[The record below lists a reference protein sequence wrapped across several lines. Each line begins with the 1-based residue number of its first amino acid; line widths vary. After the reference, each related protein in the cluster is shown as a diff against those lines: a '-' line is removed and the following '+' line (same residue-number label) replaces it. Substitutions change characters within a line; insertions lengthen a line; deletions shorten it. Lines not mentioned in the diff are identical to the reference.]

1 MSHVRRGVMTGLVT
15 RAGAVALLAAL
26 AATHASAQGQRPPV
40 NGLRPAFEDSGD
52 EPDDVRIKPPLRRD
66 RQSTTPRG
74 TQAAGTP
81 PAVDNPE
88 TSQTPSFGNPP
99 GSGAGRSG
107 FMSTNTRRPGT
118 PSRTIVRVP
127 GTLTPPPPLPL
138 SGAASTA
145 PAGPPGSFSTTTP
158 LTGAKINP
166 TDSKTTKAVVATTA
180 PPPVTPTRARLV
192 RIPDGTTTGGIAGTV
207 NAAVL
212 QPNSATL
219 LRRRV
224 TAEEDPYAQLG
235 LRGGAFLVLPAV
247 EVTGGYDTNPARVP
261 NARASFFGTVAP
273 EVLAKSD
280 WTRHEVT
287 ATLRGTYT
295 AYDQT
300 PELDRPTL
308 DGKVTGRLDVLR
320 NTSLIGEGT
329 LVVGTDNPGSPNV
342 QAGVTRFPIYTTL
355 GASAGVTQRFNRIEV
370 TAKGTA
376 ERTEYQDSSFTDG
389 TTGSNADRN
398 YNRFGGTLRTS
409 YDLMP
414 GLKPFV
420 EASADSREHDIAVD
434 RFGLQRDSTG
444 WTLKGGSTFEF
455 SRKLTGEAALGYLE
469 RNYKDPTLKQLQG
482 FTVDGS
488 LTYAMSAL
496 TNVKL
501 TAATVA
507 QETTVPG
514 TAGVLTRN
522 AGLEVNH
529 AFRRWLVGAIK
540 VSYGFDDYVGSER
553 KDDRYAVSAAITYKL
568 NRDVQLKG
576 EVREEWLRSSTPVGV
591 DYNATVFLL
600 GMRMQR

>member
-1 MSHVRRGVMTGLVT
+1 MTGLVT
-15 RAGAVALLAAL
+15 RAGAGALLAAL
-26 AATHASAQGQRPPV
+26 AATHVSAQSTRPPS
-40 NGLRPAFEDSGD
+40 NGLRPAFEDTGD
-52 EPDDVRIKPPLRRD
+52 EPDSARTKPPLRRD
-66 RQSTTPRG
+66 RQSGSRSR
-74 TQAAGTP
+74 TQADGTAP
-81 PAVDNPE
+81 DGDPE
-88 TSQTPSFGNPP
+88 NTQIPSFGNPP
-99 GSGAGRSG
+99 GSGAGRTG

-118 PSRTIVRVP
+118 PSRAIVRVP
-127 GTLTPPPPLPL
+127 GTLTPPPLPL
-138 SGAASTA
+138 TGAASTA
-145 PAGPPGSFSTTTP
+145 PAGPPGSFSTP
-158 LTGAKINP
+158 PPPTGAKINP
-166 TDSKTTKAVVATTA
+166 TDSKTTKAIVTTTTPPLA
-180 PPPVTPTRARLV
+180 PPRARLV
-192 RIPDGTTTGGIAGTV
+192 RIPDGTTTGGVAGTV
-207 NAAVL
+207 NTVAL
-212 QPNSATL
+212 PPNYATL

-224 TAEEDPYAQLG
+224 TAEDDPYTQLG

-247 EVTGGYDTNPARVP
+247 EVTGGYDTNPARVS

-273 EVLAKSD
+273 EVLARSD

-287 ATLRGTYT
+287 AALRGSYT
-295 AYDQT
+295 TYDQT
-300 PELDRPTL
+300 PELDRPSL

-355 GASAGVTQRFNRIEV
+355 GGSAGITQRFNRIEV
-370 TAKGTA
+370 TAKGTL
-376 ERTEYQDSSFTDG
+376 ERTEYEDSSFTDG
-389 TTGSNADRN
+389 TTGSNADRD
-398 YNRFGGTLRTS
+398 YNRLGGTLRTS

-414 GLKPFV
+414 GLRPFV
-420 EASADSREHDIAVD
+420 EVAADSREHDIAVD

-455 SRKLTGEAALGYLE
+455 SRKFIGEAAIGYLE
-469 RNYKDPTLKQLQG
+469 RNYKDPSLKKLQG

-522 AGLEVNH
+522 AGMEVNH

-568 NRDVQLKG
+568 NRDMQVKG

-600 GMRMQR
+600 GMRLQH

>member
-1 MSHVRRGVMTGLVT
+1 
-15 RAGAVALLAAL
+15 
-26 AATHASAQGQRPPV
+26 
-40 NGLRPAFEDSGD
+40 
-52 EPDDVRIKPPLRRD
+52 
-66 RQSTTPRG
+66 
-74 TQAAGTP
+74 
-81 PAVDNPE
+81 
-88 TSQTPSFGNPP
+88 
-99 GSGAGRSG
+99 
-107 FMSTNTRRPGT
+107 
-118 PSRTIVRVP
+118 
-127 GTLTPPPPLPL
+127 
-138 SGAASTA
+138 
-145 PAGPPGSFSTTTP
+145 
-158 LTGAKINP
+158 
-166 TDSKTTKAVVATTA
+166 
-180 PPPVTPTRARLV
+180 V
-192 RIPDGTTTGGIAGTV
+192 RIPDGTTAGGIAGTV
-207 NAAVL
+207 NTAVL
-212 QPNSATL
+212 QPNYATL

-224 TAEEDPYAQLG
+224 TAEDDPYAQLG
-235 LRGGAFLVLPAV
+235 LRAGAFLVLPAV
-247 EVTGGYDTNPARVP
+247 EVTGAYDTNPARVP
-261 NARASFFGTVAP
+261 NARASFFSTIAP

-280 WTRHEVT
+280 WSRHEVT
-287 ATLRGTYT
+287 AALRGSYT
-295 AYDQT
+295 TYDQA
-300 PELDRPTL
+300 PELDRPSL

-342 QAGVTRFPIYTTL
+342 QAGVTRFPIFTTL

-389 TTGSNADRN
+389 TTGSNADRD

-420 EASADSREHDIAVD
+420 EVSADSREHDIAVD

-482 FTVDGS
+482 FTFDAS
-488 LTYAMSAL
+488 LIYAMSAL
-496 TNVKL
+496 TNAKL

-522 AGLEVNH
+522 TSLEVDH

-568 NRDVQLKG
+568 NRDMQVKG
-576 EVREEWLRSSTPVGV
+576 EVREEWLRSSTPIGV

>member
-1 MSHVRRGVMTGLVT
+1 VRRGVVTGLVK
-15 RAGAVALLAAL
+15 RAGASALLAAL
-26 AATHASAQGQRPPV
+26 AAIHASAQNAKPPAT
-40 NGLRPAFEDSGD
+40 GLRPAFEDSGE
-52 EPDDVRIKPPLRRD
+52 EPDNVRVKPPLRRD
-66 RQSTTPRG
+66 RQNARPGG
-74 TQAAGTP
+74 TQATGTA
-81 PAVDNPE
+81 PASADPE
-88 TSQTPSFGNPP
+88 NGQIPSLGNPA
-99 GSGAGRSG
+99 GSGAGRTG
-107 FMSTNTRRPGT
+107 FMSTNTRRPGA
-118 PSRTIVRVP
+118 PSRAIVRVP
-127 GTLTPPPPLPL
+127 GTLTPPLPL
-138 SGAASTA
+138 SGAASPA

-158 LTGAKINP
+158 PTGAKISP
-166 TDSKTTKAVVATTA
+166 TDSKPTKAVVVATA
-180 PPPVTPTRARLV
+180 PPALTPLRAKLV
-192 RIPDGTTTGGIAGTV
+192 RIPDGTATGIAGTV
-207 NAAVL
+207 NTSVL
-212 QPNSATL
+212 QPNYATL

-224 TAEEDPYAQLG
+224 TAEDDPYAQLG
-235 LRGGAFLVLPAV
+235 LRGGAFIVLPAV

-261 NARASFFGTVAP
+261 NAKASFFGTVAP

-295 AYDQT
+295 TYDQT
-300 PELDRPTL
+300 PELDRPSL

-342 QAGVTRFPIYTTL
+342 QAGVTRFPIFTTL
-355 GASAGVTQRFNRIEV
+355 GGSAGVTQRFNRIEV

-398 YNRFGGTLRTS
+398 FNRLGGTLRGS

-420 EASADSREHDIAVD
+420 EVSADSREHDIAVD

-455 SRKLTGEAALGYLE
+455 SRKLTGEGALGYLQ
-469 RNYKDPTLKQLQG
+469 RDYKDPTLKQLQG
-482 FTVDGS
+482 FTFDAS
-488 LTYAMSAL
+488 LIYAMSAL

-507 QETTVPG
+507 QETTAPG

-522 AGLEVNH
+522 TSIEVDH

-540 VSYGFDDYVGSER
+540 FSYGFDDYVGSER

-568 NRDVQLKG
+568 NRDMQVKG
-576 EVREEWLRSSTPVGV
+576 EVREEWLRSTTPIGV

>member
-1 MSHVRRGVMTGLVT
+1 MTGLVT
-15 RAGAVALLAAL
+15 RAGAAALLAAL
-26 AATHASAQGQRPPV
+26 AVIHASAQGQRPPV
-40 NGLRPAFEDSGD
+40 SGLRPAFEDTGD

-66 RQSTTPRG
+66 RRSTTPGG
-74 TQAAGTP
+74 TQPAGTQPTVDDPESNQP
-81 PAVDNPE
+81 PR
-88 TSQTPSFGNPP
+88 FGNPA
-99 GSGAGRSG
+99 GSGAGRTG

-127 GTLTPPPPLPL
+127 GTLTPLPL

-158 LTGAKINP
+158 PTGAKINP
-166 TDSKTTKAVVATTA
+166 TDSKTTKAIVVTTVPPALA
-180 PPPVTPTRARLV
+180 PPRARLV
-192 RIPDGTTTGGIAGTV
+192 RIPDGTTAGGIAGTV
-207 NAAVL
+207 NTVAL
-212 QPNSATL
+212 PPNYATL

-224 TAEEDPYAQLG
+224 SAEDDPYTQLG

-287 ATLRGTYT
+287 AALRGSYT
-295 AYDQT
+295 TYDQT
-300 PELDRPTL
+300 PELDRPSL

-329 LVVGTDNPGSPNV
+329 LIVGTDNPGSPNV

-370 TAKGTA
+370 TAKGTV

-389 TTGSNADRN
+389 TTGSNADRD
-398 YNRFGGTLRTS
+398 YNRLGGTLRTS

-420 EASADSREHDIAVD
+420 EVSADSREHDIAVD

-455 SRKLTGEAALGYLE
+455 SRKFIGEAALGYLQ
-469 RNYKDPTLKQLQG
+469 RDYKDPTLQQLQG

-540 VSYGFDDYVGSER
+540 VSYGFDDYVGSDR

-568 NRDVQLKG
+568 NRDVQVKG
-576 EVREEWLRSSTPVGV
+576 EVREEWLRSTTPVGV

-600 GMRMQR
+600 GMRLQR